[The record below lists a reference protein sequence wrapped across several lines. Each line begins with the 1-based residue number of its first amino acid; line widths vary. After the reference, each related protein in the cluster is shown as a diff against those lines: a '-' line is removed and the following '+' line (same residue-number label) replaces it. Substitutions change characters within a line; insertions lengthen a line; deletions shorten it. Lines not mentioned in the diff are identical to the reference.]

1 MKLPFM
7 VLIVSYGVVTPNELL
22 QKSSQLG
29 LKLTFFFFF
38 FAFSSFYKKKNLN
51 PFLSLCFAAIFGSVF
66 INAIYCHVIGF

>member
-38 FAFSSFYKKKNLN
+38 FAFSSFYKKK
-51 PFLSLCFAAIFGSVF
+51 I
-66 INAIYCHVIGF
+66 

>member
-1 MKLPFM
+1 M

-38 FAFSSFYKKKNLN
+38 FFAFSSFYKKK
-51 PFLSLCFAAIFGSVF
+51 I
-66 INAIYCHVIGF
+66 